1 MGLLSVLIEDLKLN
15 SRLTLDKINVKKN
28 TNILNKQE
36 CVFDKMNI
44 AYLMHLGI
52 KILAFLLFSLNF

>member
-1 MGLLSVLIEDLKLN
+1 MGLLSVLIENYRLN
-15 SRLTLDKINVKKN
+15 NRLSLDKIDVKKN

-44 AYLMHLGI
+44 AYLSHLGV

>member
-1 MGLLSVLIEDLKLN
+1 MGLLSVLIENWRLN
-15 SRLTLDKINVKKN
+15 NQLSLDKKKNVKKN

-44 AYLMHLGI
+44 AYLSHLGV
-52 KILAFLLFSLNF
+52 KILAFLLFS